1 VGFYIKNT
9 ITYKVIAE
17 LSPFTDNIF
26 ESITIEAKIHNK
38 TYLLSSVYRSPNPP
52 ANMNVNAQI
61 TAFNTSLDTL
71 LSNLNTKK
79 LNTYVFLDSNLN
91 LLHTNTEQSTAA
103 YHDTILNNGYLQTIT
118 KATRIQNNHFSLID
132 HILTNS
138 PSTES
143 QAGVLISDISD
154 HFFTFILPN
163 YKKQHLPPATYTTRD
178 FSTANIDKT
187 APATSHLHN

>member
-1 VGFYIKNT
+1 MGFYIKNT

-91 LLHTNTEQSTAA
+91 LLHTNTEQSTAT
-103 YHDTILNNGYLQTIT
+103 YHDTILSNGYLQTIT

-138 PSTES
+138 PSTQS
-143 QAGVLISDISD
+143 QAGILISGISD
-154 HFFTFILPN
+154 HLFTFILPD
-163 YKKQHLPPATYTTRD
+163 YKN
-178 FSTANIDKT
+178 S
-187 APATSHLHN
+187 TSHQPPTQLETSAQPT

>member
-1 VGFYIKNT
+1 VGFYIKNA

-38 TYLLSSVYRSPNPP
+38 TYLLSSVYRLPNPP

-71 LSNLNTKK
+71 LSNLNTKI

-91 LLHTNTEQSTAA
+91 LLHTNTEQSIAA
-103 YHDTILNNGYLQTIT
+103 YHDTILSNGYLQTIT
-118 KATRIQNNHFSLID
+118 KATRIQNKHFSLID

-138 PSTES
+138 PSTE
-143 QAGVLISDISD
+143 
-154 HFFTFILPN
+154 
-163 YKKQHLPPATYTTRD
+163 
-178 FSTANIDKT
+178 
-187 APATSHLHN
+187 

>member
-1 VGFYIKNT
+1 MKYQDTHSHTHTAQPTGGGGGVGFYIKNA

-26 ESITIEAKIHNK
+26 ESIEAKIHNK

-71 LSNLNTKK
+71 LPNLNTKK

-103 YHDTILNNGYLQTIT
+103 YHDT
-118 KATRIQNNHFSLID
+118 F
-132 HILTNS
+132 
-138 PSTES
+138 
-143 QAGVLISDISD
+143 
-154 HFFTFILPN
+154 
-163 YKKQHLPPATYTTRD
+163 
-178 FSTANIDKT
+178 
-187 APATSHLHN
+187 